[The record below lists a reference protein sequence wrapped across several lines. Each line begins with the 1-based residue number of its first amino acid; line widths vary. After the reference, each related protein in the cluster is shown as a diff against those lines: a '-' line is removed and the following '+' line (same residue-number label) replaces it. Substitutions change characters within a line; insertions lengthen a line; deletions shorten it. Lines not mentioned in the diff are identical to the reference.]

1 MRVITCQQ
9 LLETFHALI
18 AITAVKLQMF
28 GGEICRVHG
37 KVERA
42 GQGNSR

>member
-1 MRVITCQQ
+1 MRVITCRQ

-18 AITAVKLQMF
+18 AITAVKRQMF
-28 GGEICRVHG
+28 GGETCRVHG
-37 KVERA
+37 KIDRA